1 MQVLLYILSSIYP
14 PPKSNNTFTIHL
26 RVYSKAN
33 IWLFDFQG
41 AIIKKKRGGFS
52 ATNNQ
57 RSFRTHGL
65 SAHTIRYYEREGL
78 IPFLARDKNNNR
90 IFDNDALHWLEL
102 LTCLRVTGM
111 PLAKQKEIVELTK
124 GGDGTVSERIAVLKE
139 HQQDMYRRQAELDRA
154 FKKIEKKLACYE
166 ELEQA
171 VNKSVDQFS

>member
-1 MQVLLYILSSIYP
+1 M
-14 PPKSNNTFTIHL
+14 
-26 RVYSKAN
+26 
-33 IWLFDFQG
+33 
-41 AIIKKKRGGFS
+41 
-52 ATNNQ
+52 
-57 RSFRTHGL
+57 
-65 SAHTIRYYEREGL
+65 RYYEREGL